1 MESESMTVILVTL
14 LIFMLGFSVAR
25 MSSDKMTIKQCLAS
39 TATVIEK
46 AQGIGVGDE

>member
-1 MESESMTVILVTL
+1 MKEATTAMLLTILV
-14 LIFMLGFSVAR
+14 FMLGFLVAR